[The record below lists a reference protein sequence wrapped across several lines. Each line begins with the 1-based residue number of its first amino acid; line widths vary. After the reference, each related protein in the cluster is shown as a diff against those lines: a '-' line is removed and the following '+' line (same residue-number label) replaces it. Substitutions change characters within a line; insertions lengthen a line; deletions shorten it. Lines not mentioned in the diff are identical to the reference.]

1 MQMIIVGKGI
11 TAWLSPQKEHMLHN
25 IFISRSSSRNGYS
38 KGMAKNMNLHM
49 NQVRMKMLNA

>member
-11 TAWLSPQKEHMLHN
+11 TAWLRPQKEHMLHN
-25 IFISRSSSRNGYS
+25 ILSHV
-38 KGMAKNMNLHM
+38 LHREMDTRKVWTCM